1 MEGGARSPRPRVPR
15 RIKVYVFG
23 ATLAT
28 IGALGWTA
36 VHGARPNP
44 TQATLTGV
52 LTLMIGVAHLY
63 PLQLAPRTKVSA
75 DTAPAFAAAVLLPTP
90 LAMLVSLGGIGAGEL
105 IRRAAPIQ
113 VAYNAAVAGL
123 RSAAAAAVFGR
134 VASGPLTV
142 TLSGKQAAAALTVA
156 AVTMFTVNATLI
168 DLIIGIQQRHNPL
181 RGWWGRRRQHFVHE
195 GTLYLLGALTAVSSA
210 RWPAAVL
217 LLAAPS
223 VVVYRSLR
231 DGVAVRLQTRA
242 GLLAIA
248 DAVDARDRAP
258 GHSER
263 VAELARRLALHLRL
277 PPAEVELI
285 ALAARVH
292 DIGNLGLRSTIFTKP
307 GPLSPVE
314 WRDVRTHTEAGA
326 RLLRD
331 LPELAAAAPLVL
343 SHHERWDGRGYPQGL
358 QGEDIPL
365 GARIIAVADAF
376 DAMTSERPYRRALPP
391 VLVRAELEDGRGTQF
406 DPRVVDALLELLARE
421 PQLAGGGPMPG
432 R

>member
-1 MEGGARSPRPRVPR
+1 MEGEPRRPRPRVPR
-15 RIKVYVFG
+15 RIKVYVSG

-36 VHGARPNP
+36 AHSAQPNP
-44 TQATLTGV
+44 TQVVLTGV
-52 LTLMIGVAHLY
+52 LALMIGVAHLY

-90 LAMLVSLGGIGAGEL
+90 LAMLASLGGIGTGEI
-105 IRRAAPIQ
+105 IRRTAPVQ
-113 VAYNAAVAGL
+113 VAYNTAVAGL
-123 RSAAAAAVFGR
+123 RAGAAAAVFGR
-134 VASGPLTV
+134 IASGPLTA
-142 TLSGKQAAAALTVA
+142 TLSGERAATALTAA

-168 DLIIGIQQRHNPL
+168 DLIIGIQQRRNPL
-181 RGWWGRRRQHFVHE
+181 RGWWQRRRHHLAHE
-195 GTLYLLGALTAVSSA
+195 GTLYLLGALAAVSGA

-217 LLAAPS
+217 LLTAPS

-231 DGVAVRLQTRA
+231 DGVAVRVQTRA

-248 DAVDARDRAP
+248 DTVDARDRTP

-277 PPAEVELI
+277 PPPEVELI

-292 DIGNLGLRSTIFTKP
+292 DIGNLGLRSTIFAKP
-307 GPLSPVE
+307 GPLSPAE
-314 WRDVRTHTEAGA
+314 WREVRTHTEAGA

-358 QGEDIPL
+358 QGEAIPL

-391 VLVRAELEDGRGTQF
+391 AVVRAELEEGRGTQF
-406 DPRVVDALLELLARE
+406 DPRVVDALLELLTRE
-421 PQLAGGGPMPG
+421 PQPAGGGPMPG